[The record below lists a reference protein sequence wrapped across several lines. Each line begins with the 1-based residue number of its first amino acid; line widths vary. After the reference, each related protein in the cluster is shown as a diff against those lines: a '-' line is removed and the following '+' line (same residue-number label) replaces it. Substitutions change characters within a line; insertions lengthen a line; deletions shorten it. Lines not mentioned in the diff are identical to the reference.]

1 MATQR
6 HCDLD
11 ELFGIIQLMFHPLSG
26 DLSEYKDQDIE
37 NRLIELNK
45 KYHAAARMGSR
56 DLLTQLSTFVTI
68 YREELAKRHAQKLKQ
83 ADGDLGQLINVD

>member
-1 MATQR
+1 
-6 HCDLD
+6 
-11 ELFGIIQLMFHPLSG
+11 MFHPLSG

-45 KYHAAARMGSR
+45 KYYAAARMGSR

-68 YREELAKRHAQKLKQ
+68 YREELAKRHALKLKQ

>member
-1 MATQR
+1 
-6 HCDLD
+6 
-11 ELFGIIQLMFHPLSG
+11 MFHPFSG
-26 DLSEYKDQDIE
+26 DLSGFKDQEIE

-45 KYHAAARMGSR
+45 KYYAAARMGSR